1 MSVSALGYVAL
12 NVSDMDGWL
21 DLVTSVFG
29 MQVLPR
35 KNSEAVDLRIDDQH
49 HRFSLYP
56 SKEDSVAAIGWEVSS
71 TDNLDDLVRKLV
83 AYGIEV
89 TTASSAQCD
98 ERKVRN
104 MVRFIDP
111 TCGMQVELFYSPQI
125 EELPFCPSK
134 AISGYNTG
142 KLGLGHVVYFVDDY
156 EKSSQFYQK
165 VLGFSISDYIVWDE
179 KEKDAT
185 FFHCNPRHHS
195 LAIMPPFGDLESG
208 MMGHIMIEAQS
219 LDDVGRAYDIVRD
232 KNIPLMLEMGKH
244 TNDLTQSFYL
254 FTPSGF
260 AIEYGYGGRLI
271 DDETWEV
278 RSYDSPKLWGHKI
291 PQG

>member
-35 KNSEAVDLRIDDQH
+35 QDSEAVDLRIDDHH

-71 TDNLDDLVRKLV
+71 ADDLDDLVKKLT

-89 TTASSAQCD
+89 TAASSAQCD

-111 TCGMQVELFYSPQI
+111 TCDMQVELFYSPQI
-125 EELPFCPSK
+125 EEIPFCPSK

-142 KLGLGHVVYFVDDY
+142 KLGLGHIVYFVDDY
-156 EKSSQFYQK
+156 QKSSQFYQE

-185 FFHCNPRHHS
+185 FFHCNPRHH
-195 LAIMPPFGDLESG
+195 ATVWRFRKRHDGAHHD
-208 MMGHIMIEAQS
+208 
-219 LDDVGRAYDIVRD
+219 
-232 KNIPLMLEMGKH
+232 
-244 TNDLTQSFYL
+244 
-254 FTPSGF
+254 
-260 AIEYGYGGRLI
+260 
-271 DDETWEV
+271 
-278 RSYDSPKLWGHKI
+278 RSTEPR
-291 PQG
+291 